1 MQKGSTESPLEVY
14 DRKVSDDST
23 VVCAQCVSY
32 VGQNQGFAGGGGAG
46 RWSQEEESEVCM
58 DAIGTDREHEI

>member
-1 MQKGSTESPLEVY
+1 MIVKLVTTALLFVPSVL
-14 DRKVSDDST
+14 
-23 VVCAQCVSY
+23 VSY